1 MSFEPEDVEGKS
13 NTEAQLEEVIK
24 LLRLIALRIEEAF
37 ETKIEEEDVL

>member
-24 LLRLIALRIEEAF
+24 LLKLIAARIEEAF
-37 ETKIEEEDVL
+37 DTKIEEEDIV